1 MAPLLLALV
10 DGNALL
16 HRAYHALPELMTT
29 KGEMTNAVFGFMTM
43 VFKAL
48 NELKADHVAVC
59 FDMAGPTFRHEAFAA
74 YKAQRP
80 ETDKG
85 LVPQFARTRELLAAL
100 GIPIYEVEGYE
111 ADDLLGTLA
120 RQAQEHGV
128 PCVIVTG
135 DNDALQLV
143 GPGVQVLMP
152 RRGITDT
159 VLYDAEQV
167 RERFGVPPERLPDY
181 KALVGDPSDNLP
193 GVPGIGAKTASKLL
207 QAYGSVEELLAH
219 LDELPAKQR
228 DALRACADQVR
239 ETKRLATIIRDA
251 PIALDLASCRVGQ
264 YDRERVVSLLRELEF
279 RSLLDRLPRPAAPIA
294 ATAGRAGGAA
304 APERAGRDL
313 GLPAG
318 QLALFA
324 EPQPRGVPAEG
335 AAGEYTL
342 VTSAAALDDVV
353 RALRAAARFSFD
365 TETRGQD
372 PLRDE
377 LIGIAL
383 AWRPGQGV
391 YVPVRHSAAAS
402 GGHVP
407 LPLETVRAA
416 LGPLLADA
424 ARPKIAHHAKFD
436 IEALASVGMA
446 VDGLVFDT
454 MLAAQLLESTQR
466 SANLKDL
473 AWSKL
478 GLEMTPIS
486 ALIGSGKQQR
496 SMADVPLDV
505 VARYAAADADVTL
518 RLATDLE
525 ADLHR
530 DGLWRLFREIEMPLV
545 PVLARMEMAGVALD
559 VAQLQQLSAELHAKI
574 GDLAQA
580 IYEDVGHRFNLNSTQ
595 QLADVLFKELN
606 LPGGRR
612 TKMGYSTDAA
622 TLEELRGTHPIIEKL
637 LEHRQ
642 LVKLKSTYVDALPTM
657 INPRTGRLHTS
668 FSQIGA
674 ATGRLSS
681 SNPNLQNIP
690 VRTEIGRRI
699 RRAFVAGGPDML
711 LLAADYAQ
719 VELRL
724 LAHFSRDE
732 RLLAAFAAGEDVH
745 RATAAE
751 VFGVP
756 PEAVTPAQ
764 RRIAKIVNFGIIY
777 GVSDFGLAQNTGLP
791 RADAARIIS
800 QYMARYEGVRRYID
814 ETLRQARAHGYVTT
828 LFGRRRYLPEIN
840 APVAAVRNA
849 AERVAVNAPIQ
860 GTAADIIKVAMI
872 RLDAALRERG
882 LRARMLLQVHDELLL
897 EVPRDELDAARA
909 LVPAMMAAAGD
920 GLAVPLEVDVAVGP
934 NWDEMS

>member
-29 KGEMTNAVFGFMTM
+29 KGEMTNAVYGFATM

-48 NELKADHVAVC
+48 DDLKADHIAVC
-59 FDMAGPTFRHEAFAA
+59 FDLAAPTFRHEAFAA

-80 ETDKG
+80 ETDQG

-100 GIPIYEVEGYE
+100 SIPIFELEGYE
-111 ADDLLGTLA
+111 ADDLLGTLSL
-120 RQAQEHGV
+120 QAHEQGI
-128 PCVIVTG
+128 PCIIVTG

-143 GPGVQVLMP
+143 SPRVRVLVP

-159 VLYDAEQV
+159 VLYDEEQV
-167 RERFGVPPERLPDY
+167 RERFGVPPGGLPDY

-193 GVPGIGAKTASKLL
+193 GVPGVGAKTAGKLL
-207 QAYGSVEELLAH
+207 QTYGSVEDLYAH

-228 DALRACADQVR
+228 DTLRAHVDQVR
-239 ETKRLATIIRDA
+239 ETKRLATIVRDA
-251 PIALDLASCRVGQ
+251 PITLDLDACRVGQ
-264 YDRERVVSLLRELEF
+264 YDRDRVVALLRELEF
-279 RSLLDRLPRPAAPIA
+279 RTLLDRLPRPAVVV
-294 ATAGRAGGAA
+294 GVA
-304 APERAGRDL
+304 APDGPAVPAERGDGEVGRL
-313 GLPAG
+313 SSQLP
-318 QLALFA
+318 LFA
-324 EPQPRGVPAEG
+324 ERRPEEG
-335 AAGEYTL
+335 ASEGALGTYEL
-342 VTSAAALDDVV
+342 VATAEKLDELA
-353 RALRAAARFSFD
+353 RALRAAERFSFD
-365 TETRGQD
+365 TETTGQD

-383 AWRPGQGV
+383 AWRPGHGV
-391 YVPVRHSAAAS
+391 YVPVRHSPAAAD
-402 GGHVP
+402 GHA
-407 LPLETVRAA
+407 LMPLEAVRAA

-436 IEALASVGMA
+436 IEAVAGVGMA
-446 VDGLVFDT
+446 VDGVAFDT

-473 AWSKL
+473 AWSEL

-496 SMADVPLDV
+496 SMADVALDA
-505 VARYAAADADVTL
+505 VAQYAAADADVTL
-518 RLATDLE
+518 RLAGDLE
-525 ADLHR
+525 PKLHR
-530 DGLWRLFREIEMPLV
+530 DGLGRLFAEIEMPLV
-545 PVLARMEMAGVALD
+545 PVLVRMETVGIALD

-595 QLADVLFKELN
+595 QLADVLFKELS

-612 TKMGYSTDAA
+612 TKTGYSTDAA

-657 INPRTGRLHTS
+657 LNPRTGRLHTS

-711 LLAADYAQ
+711 LLAADYTQ

-756 PEAVTPAQ
+756 PEAVTSDQ
-764 RRIAKIVNFGIIY
+764 RRIAKVVNFGIIY

-814 ETLRQARAHGYVTT
+814 ETLRQARARGYVTT
-828 LFGRRRYLPEIN
+828 LFGRRRYLPEIA
-840 APVAAVRNA
+840 APVATVRNA
-849 AERVAVNAPIQ
+849 AERVAMNAPIQ
-860 GTAADIIKVAMI
+860 GTAADIVKLAMI
-872 RLDAALRERG
+872 RLDAALAERG
-882 LRARMLLQVHDELLL
+882 MRSRMLLQVHDELLL
-897 EVPRDELDAARA
+897 EVPHDELDVARHLA
-909 LVPAMMAAAGD
+909 PAIMAGAGA
-920 GLAVPLEVDVAVGP
+920 GLSVPLEVDVAVGP